1 MVKRGQL
8 SILLVVALIII
19 ILFSILVFLRSF
31 PPKANEFEIA
41 KSSTAST
48 VYSNVQS
55 CLKNT
60 AEQAVSILGLQG
72 GHIEKPSQFLTINNS
87 IISFGYYK
95 NSIILN
101 SLEDIKSEINKYIE
115 ENLPSCTKENRNL
128 IIEEGSVIS
137 KIAVNKDNLKVEV
150 SYPIKI
156 RQGDRVESLP
166 ENYVTEVS
174 VRLDYLY
181 NFLLSALT
189 QHLKD
194 PHNIDIANLLKSDLT
209 IDIVGYNENILL
221 YFITDKKSRI
231 NNKPFTFILANYFG
245 T

>member
-8 SILLVVALIII
+8 SIFLVVALIII
-19 ILFSILVFLRSF
+19 ILFSILVFLKSV
-31 PPKANEFEIA
+31 PSKTKDSEIA
-41 KSSTAST
+41 KSSTANMI
-48 VYSNVQS
+48 YSNTQS

-60 AEQAVSILGLQG
+60 ADQAVLILGSQG
-72 GHIEKPSQFLTINNS
+72 GYIEKPSQFLVISDS

-101 SLEDIKSEINKYIE
+101 SLEGIKSEINNYIE
-115 ENLPSCTKENRNL
+115 KNLPLCIKENRNL
-128 IIEEGSVIS
+128 IFEEGSVIS
-137 KIAVNKDNLKVEV
+137 KTAINKDNLKIEV

-156 RQGDRVESLP
+156 KQGDRVESLP
-166 ENYVTEVS
+166 ETYATEVP

-194 PHNIDIANLLKSDLT
+194 PLNIDIANLLKSDLT
-209 IDIVGYNENILL
+209 IDIVGYKENILL
-221 YFITDKKSRI
+221 YIITDKKSKI
-231 NNKPFTFILANYFG
+231 SNKPFTFILANYFG